1 MVRTQIAARGIS
13 DPRVL
18 EALRQVPR
26 HLFVPAS
33 LQDEAY
39 GDHPLPIGLGQTISQ
54 PYIVAYMAE
63 ELRLLGHE
71 RVLEV
76 GSGCGYAAAV
86 LSLLVK
92 EVYGLELEPR
102 LHAHA
107 EGVLQALG
115 YQNIH
120 LRCGDGHAGW
130 PEQAPFDAILVS
142 CATDEVPEALLNQ
155 LADGGHLLLPMGTP
169 HGYQQLMRYTR
180 RGKRWETLELIAVA
194 FVPMR

>member
-71 RVLEV
+71 RV
-76 GSGCGYAAAV
+76 
-86 LSLLVK
+86 LLVK